1 MEKRKKTALESGVLI
16 LIVAAILVAVNALTA
31 FGALGSFARK
41 DVTKTEK
48 FTLSKGSGNLL
59 RSMKQELTVD
69 AYVTKGLPKLDA
81 FVRDLRDLLQEY
93 KNAGAGKFD
102 YAIIE
107 PKDEDTRKKAKDAGL
122 VEQPFGEASG
132 TEDDKAAVTQGFM
145 GLVFKYGE
153 QQDVIKF
160 LPPDRTDGLEFWIT
174 NKIREIRDKGD
185 DIHHKIGVL
194 IGDDEIKPS
203 ENDLVPSNMGK
214 FSMQGI
220 ITQNFPFYS
229 FQEVDLKGGDNEIPD
244 DLDGLIIT
252 QPGKDLSEKELRRID
267 QFVMK
272 GKSLVVFASAVN
284 IKANDATMDAAMSLH
299 GLDKLLD
306 GYGIDVNKD
315 VVLDLWRRVHVVVP
329 TAGGVAGA
337 DLPQILEVQDDTRF
351 SGDEQLID
359 TSFPALFRV
368 EDVAVPFASSL
379 TLKTDKQ
386 PGTKMHVVM
395 RSSPYS
401 VHLTGENVDLKPF
414 QKWAHKLKGLQQQQF
429 AVGADVEGTLKSAF
443 PDGDK
448 QGVDAPAQSA
458 KPSRVFVLASSQF
471 LANPLA
477 RAGNGPD
484 MGQFGMMMPNLG
496 GDEQLLML
504 AGPYA
509 QQFVT
514 GSILVFK
521 NTLDWLTGDTD
532 LLAVSAKILSDPNLV
547 YGDRSKIKITPD
559 MTDEQ
564 IRKQEDEI
572 KEGRKDTQHNVEL
585 LLILGIPALFAAYG
599 LLRWRMRLAAR
610 ANISLA

>member
-1 MEKRKKTALESGVLI
+1 MEKRRKSAIESGGLI
-16 LIVAAILVAVNALTA
+16 LVVAAILVAVNALS
-31 FGALGSFARK
+31 ALGVSARK
-41 DVTKTEK
+41 DVTKSEK
-48 FTLSKGSGNLL
+48 YTLSKGSGNLL

-69 AYVTKGLPKLDA
+69 AYVTRGLPKVDS

-93 KNAGAGKFD
+93 KNAGGAKFS
-102 YAIIE
+102 YTLIE
-107 PKDEDTRKKAKDAGL
+107 AKDEDTKKKAKDAGL
-122 VEQPFGEASG
+122 VEQPFGESST
-132 TEDDKAAVTQGFM
+132 TEDDKLAVTQGFM

-185 DIHHKIGVL
+185 DIHHKIGIL
-194 IGDDEIKPS
+194 TGHDEIKPS
-203 ENDLVPSNMGK
+203 DNNLVPSNMGK

-229 FQEVDLKGGDNEIPD
+229 FTDVDLKSGDAEIPD

-272 GKSLVVFASAVN
+272 GKSLAVFASAVN
-284 IKANDATMDAAMSLH
+284 VKANDATMNASMNLH
-299 GLDKLLD
+299 GLDKLLG
-306 GYGIDVNKD
+306 GYGIEVQKD
-315 VVLDLWRRVHVVVP
+315 VVLDIWRHARVVVQ
-329 TAGGVAGA
+329 TAGGMAGA
-337 DLPQILEVQDDTRF
+337 ELQQVLDVQDDSRF
-351 SGDEQLID
+351 SPEEQLID
-359 TSFPALFRV
+359 TSFACLFRV

-379 TLKTDKQ
+379 AIKQDKQ

-395 RSSPYS
+395 RSTPAA
-401 VHLTGENVDLKPF
+401 VHLTGDTVDLKPF
-414 QKWAHKLKGLQQQQF
+414 QKWAPKLKGLQQQQF
-429 AVGADVEGTLKSAF
+429 AVAANVEGTLKSAF
-443 PDGDK
+443 QEGDK
-448 QGVDAPAQSA
+448 EGVERPDQSTKPA
-458 KPSRVFVLASSQF
+458 RVFVLASSQF
-471 LANPLA
+471 LANPLS
-477 RAGNGPD
+477 RAGTGPD

-532 LLAVSAKILSDPNLV
+532 LLAVSAKILSKPNLA
-547 YGDRSKIKITPD
+547 YGDKLKLTPE
-559 MTDEQ
+559 MTEEQ
-564 IRKQEDEI
+564 IKKELETMKEKRKTD
-572 KEGRKDTQHNVEL
+572 QHYIEA
-585 LLILGIPALFAAYG
+585 LLILGVPAFFAGLG
-599 LLRWRMRLAAR
+599 LLLWWLRQKAR
-610 ANISLA
+610 AEVSLA